1 MSRSRKKPYF
11 TDYSKNYTKWAKR
24 QANKVVRKFKFGLSN
39 GKGFKKLYCSYN
51 IKDWIWYSPNNP
63 DAYRK

>member
-39 GKGFKKLYCSYN
+39 GKGFKKLLF
-51 IKDWIWYSPNNP
+51 I
-63 DAYRK
+63 